1 MSKDNLNEDNRKK
14 LRETAQRLGIS
25 EDEVFKQIPDIILLG
40 AVFNP
45 KQIGGFLKRMQP
57 DITSSKVLKK
67 QIADDSFGS
76 VLLGFFNKPQENSSQ
91 QQEATSSAVSCEV
104 SKDDSK
110 KSDEVS
116 NSLTEVISIKQLET
130 SSAAS
135 CQDSTLGGWS
145 NDNKELLE
153 TIATL
158 SQKSKDEVLNENPLL
173 NEDLPNPELKEY
185 LEALIESLTIND
197 SCTND
202 NPPNDVAAGSSHEM
216 SNVAS
221 CALTGE
227 NPPFNED
234 CN

>member
-1 MSKDNLNEDNRKK
+1 MSEEEVLNRVLE
-14 LRETAQRLGIS
+14 GIW
-25 EDEVFKQIPDIILLG
+25 IAYI
-40 AVFNP
+40 FNP
-45 KQIGGFLKRMQP
+45 KALGGHLKRMQS
-57 DITSSKVLKK
+57 DMTSSEVLKK
-67 QIADDSFGS
+67 QLTDDSGGNLLLKF
-76 VLLGFFNKPQENSSQ
+76 LLGIIDLVNKTQENSSQ
-91 QQEATSSAVSCEV
+91 QQEETSSAVSCEV

-116 NSLTEVISIKQLET
+116 NSLTEVISIKPLET

-135 CQDSTLGGWS
+135 CQESTLGGWS
-145 NDNKELLE
+145 NDNKKLLKTLTEL
-153 TIATL
+153 
-158 SQKSKDEVLNENPLL
+158 SNKSENEVLNEISR
-173 NEDLPNPELKEY
+173 DLGEALSNPEELANY
-185 LEALIESLTIND
+185 LTVMIESLIIND

-227 NPPFNED
+227 NLPFNED